1 MVAWKTA
8 SSVIVVSRTTGRV
21 LVMQRG
27 ATAKFMPNA
36 LVFPGGVVTPS
47 DEKLGHPAKIAAMRE
62 LFEETGLLLGQ
73 KESAANSPELEALQ
87 ENTRKDPEQF
97 KLACPSPPV
106 KDLLEWNT
114 WLTPSTYKRRYMTS
128 FFIAQLDGEPE
139 VRMCEREM
147 SHYFWMAPEDCLK
160 KASRGEV
167 ILPPPQVYELT
178 RLSQTSGQELQNY
191 SNRVHVMCPQNITT
205 QSSLL
210 IASVLPGDHLYLD
223 EDSFNQP
230 LRSLPSDVVHSFINS
245 LRILR
250 IYNTDFWMSNLEK
263 LNPFDSGHHRLTTL
277 NSHSWS
283 ITRLELCFP

>member
-73 KESAANSPELEALQ
+73 EESAANSRELEALQ

-97 KLACPSPPV
+97 KL
-106 KDLLEWNT
+106 DLLEWNT
-114 WLTPSTYKRRYMTS
+114 WLTPSSYKRRYMTS

-147 SHYFWMAPEDCLK
+147 SHYFWMAPKDCLK
-160 KASRGEV
+160 KASKGEV

-191 SNRVHVMCPQNITT
+191 SNRVHVMCPQNITI
-205 QSSLL
+205 QSSPL

-230 LRSLPSDVVHSFINS
+230 LRSLPSDVVHVNPHKPTHRVEYFAEP
-245 LRILR
+245 LYAQCK
-250 IYNTDFWMSNLEK
+250 IYMHNLLSKYREEFHQFVTDSKNLQY
-263 LNPFDSGHHRLTTL
+263 
-277 NSHSWS
+277 
-283 ITRLELCFP
+283 

>member
-36 LVFPGGVVTPS
+36 LVFPGGVVAPS

-73 KESAANSPELEALQ
+73 KESAANSRELEALQ

-147 SHYFWMAPEDCLK
+147 SHFFWMAPEDCLK

-178 RLSQTSGQELQNY
+178 RFSQTSGQELQNY

-205 QSSLL
+205 QSSSL

-223 EDSFNQP
+223 EDSFNRP
-230 LRSLPSDVVHSFINS
+230 LRSLPSDVVHVNPHKPTHRVEYFAEP
-245 LRILR
+245 LYAHCK
-250 IYNTDFWMSNLEK
+250 IYMHNLLSKYREEFHQFVTDSKNLQY
-263 LNPFDSGHHRLTTL
+263 
-277 NSHSWS
+277 
-283 ITRLELCFP
+283 